1 MHENPT
7 FATRLAALRTTKQLS
22 QPQLADQVGVS
33 KSAVSK
39 WEEGSSEPV
48 LSSIRRLAEFFGCTA
63 DYLCGL
69 SEHQNAYPS
78 GFWMVDL
85 DQFDRN
91 LAGTADID
99 GHWAF
104 AIPSRVRVVSSSE
117 VDRMEAMVKS
127 SPPPK
132 KRRKKTP

>member
-1 MHENPT
+1 MQQNPP
-7 FATRLAALRTTKQLS
+7 FAQRLASLRSARSLNQVELAEATGLGKTTIN
-22 QPQLADQVGVS
+22 
-33 KSAVSK
+33 K
-39 WEEGSSEPV
+39 WENGETEPV
-48 LSSIRRLAEFFGCTA
+48 LSSIRRLAEFFGCTT

-69 SEHQNAYPS
+69 TEHANAYPS

-85 DQFDRN
+85 DQFERN
-91 LAGTADID
+91 LTGTADID

-127 SPPPK
+127 SPLPK

>member
-1 MHENPT
+1 MT
-7 FATRLAALRTTKQLS
+7 ATAFPERLRQLRASRGLS
-22 QPQLADQVGVS
+22 QPQLAE
-33 KSAVSK
+33 AVK
-39 WEEGSSEPV
+39 LGQ
-48 LSSIRRLAEFFGCTA
+48 SSISRWEMGEVEPILSGIRKLAEFFGCTT

-69 SEHQNAYPS
+69 TEHANAYPS

-85 DQFDRN
+85 DQFERN
-91 LAGTADID
+91 LTGTADID

-127 SPPPK
+127 SPLPK

>member
-7 FATRLAALRTTKQLS
+7 FAARLSALRTAKQLS
-22 QPQLADQVGVS
+22 QPQLADHVGVS

-39 WEEGSSEPV
+39 WEDGSSEPV
-48 LSSIRRLAEFFGCTA
+48 LSSIRRLAEFFGCTT

-69 SEHQNAYPS
+69 TEHANAYPS

-85 DQFDRN
+85 DQFERN
-91 LAGTADID
+91 LTGTADID

-127 SPPPK
+127 SPLPK
-132 KRRKKTP
+132 KRRKRPQ